1 VTTSSLA
8 NSGRTAAAGR
18 VVRHALPDRLFH
30 WVGAV
35 CVLTLL
41 GTAFLPIAGLRF
53 GWVTAHWIAGV
64 ALIAAVLFHV
74 VRVLVRGTLGS
85 MWVGR
90 ADIADALEIASATLA
105 RKLPARRPG
114 KYSVAQKLI
123 HHAFAVVVLATL
135 VTGGLMLARIDS
147 PWWQLEDRDYLD
159 ALTGLAGEYFGGE
172 VRVKVSVVAAGSGQ
186 VPPSL
191 AAERKERE
199 SDRERRLRED
209 ALAHP
214 MVQAATDIF
223 GARLVEIKPTDKG
236 FV

>member
-1 VTTSSLA
+1 V
-8 NSGRTAAAGR
+8 
-18 VVRHALPDRLFH
+18 
-30 WVGAV
+30 
-35 CVLTLL
+35 
-41 GTAFLPIAGLRF
+41 
-53 GWVTAHWIAGV
+53 
-64 ALIAAVLFHV
+64 
-74 VRVLVRGTLGS
+74 
-85 MWVGR
+85 
-90 ADIADALEIASATLA
+90 IASILEQASPLA
-105 RKLPARRPG
+105 IELPLLHIGLPKG
-114 KYSVAQKLI
+114 S
-123 HHAFAVVVLATL
+123 FAL
-135 VTGGLMLARIDS
+135 G
-147 PWWQLEDRDYLD
+147 QLEDRDYLD